1 VPDEAVVAWIVRA
14 VTVFSGEPSGR
25 GRTEEKLRQRREAAA
40 HKRGQI
46 RVPSSHFLGASK
58 ILKPNL

>member
-46 RVPSSHFLGASK
+46 RVPTS
-58 ILKPNL
+58 